1 MSLTLSGQVSAPP
14 IRRVREQV
22 REGMAVIAFSAVA
35 SSALA
40 AVLVLFL
47 ALVSRAS

>member
-1 MSLTLSGQVSAPP
+1 MSLTFSGQLSAQPV
-14 IRRVREQV
+14 RRVRHQV
-22 REGMAVIAFSAVA
+22 RDGLAVIAFSAVA

-47 ALVSRAS
+47 ALVD